1 MTETLPSL
9 LGLKVPDSP
18 LLGPLL
24 SYLHEHTSPATV
36 NHSIRAAY
44 WALLINTRLPPYAD
58 APPGKIN
65 LELVVLAQLMH
76 DLGWATTRDLLSDDK
91 RFEIDGANLAVKF
104 IEDHKHVLTAEQ
116 AKSWSR
122 LEIETLWTAIADH
135 AMMSVAPYHPSPEVV
150 LINMGIT
157 ADFFGPY
164 LPPPL
169 PPGLITEQEYTEVLK
184 HFPRE
189 GFKDEVKQIFCGL
202 CREKPETTFDNWQCQ
217 FGTLMGLDGKG
228 SGKEEFKKRVEES
241 AIVPGL
247 MASLDACRKLEVEDT
262 LSKPREKREKYWYE
276 AE

>member
-1 MTETLPSL
+1 METQITVRPFIWIDNMTETLPSL

-24 SYLHEHTSPATV
+24 SHLREHTSPATV
-36 NHSIRAAY
+36 NHSILAAY
-44 WALLINTRLPPYAD
+44 WALLINTRLPPYAS

-91 RFEIDGANLAVKF
+91 RFEIDGANLAFKF

-122 LEIETLWTAIADH
+122 LEIETLWTAIAVH

-157 ADFFGPY
+157 ADFFGP
-164 LPPPL
+164 
-169 PPGLITEQEYTEVLK
+169 
-184 HFPRE
+184 
-189 GFKDEVKQIFCGL
+189 
-202 CREKPETTFDNWQCQ
+202 
-217 FGTLMGLDGKG
+217 
-228 SGKEEFKKRVEES
+228 
-241 AIVPGL
+241 
-247 MASLDACRKLEVEDT
+247 
-262 LSKPREKREKYWYE
+262 
-276 AE
+276 